1 MKKTILLT
9 IIAIAATFTSCKKS
23 YSCECTS
30 SFTETGYGTYSET
43 TIDAYS
49 EKMKEKQ
56 AIAACKETES
66 KLSYANAGHAEDIE
80 YLTGDITTVST
91 SCEVK

>member
-1 MKKTILLT
+1 MKKTTLLLL
-9 IIAIAATFTSCKKS
+9 IATAATYSSCKKS

-43 TIDAYS
+43 TIDTYS

-56 AIAACKETES
+56 AKAACKETES

-80 YLTGDITTVST
+80 YFSGDITTVST
-91 SCEVK
+91 SCVVK